1 MWLFH
6 SLMAYHFKA
15 SRRVSHALNLF
26 LLEGLSPL
34 KGLTYLGQAHP
45 GVNTQAEVIVYGM
58 DTWDGDH
65 GMSR

>member
-15 SRRVSHALNLF
+15 TGEFLF
-26 LLEGLSPL
+26 LLEGRSPL

-45 GVNTQAEVIVYGM
+45 GANTQAEVII
-58 DTWDGDH
+58 
-65 GMSR
+65 